1 MTRNS
6 ECENI
11 FLWYVWRRNIFDSS
25 VGQMEPIT
33 VLSFQIF
40 LCFKDAAPSAPWE
53 QIWHV
58 SDHWSLKFSYIFQGQ
73 CISQSKKKQKQTQ
86 KKQTE
91 LLCSNEA
98 NLCPTHRQK
107 RRVEKRQR
115 YYVLKYNQSSSFQPP
130 LQNPP
135 EIHPNCVNLCWM
147 QISHQTQISVI
158 VSWWPLD

>member
-73 CISQSKKKQKQTQ
+73 CISQSKKNKNKPKKNKQSYCAAMKPTSVPHIDKRGELRSDRDIMCWNIISPAVFSLPCKTPQ
-86 KKQTE
+86 KYI
-91 LLCSNEA
+91 
-98 NLCPTHRQK
+98 PT
-107 RRVEKRQR
+107 VSISAGCR
-115 YYVLKYNQSSSFQPP
+115 YHTRHKLV
-130 LQNPP
+130 
-135 EIHPNCVNLCWM
+135 
-147 QISHQTQISVI
+147 
-158 VSWWPLD
+158 